1 MKKTAATVF
10 TGIKKRKSNILMIY
24 IYIYVYIYMYD
35 TIYIILNIYIWNIYG
50 ESMNDISIFVE
61 TFQML
66 VWHLCRWD
74 EQTMFIVEAS
84 PIR

>member
-1 MKKTAATVF
+1 
-10 TGIKKRKSNILMIY
+10 
-24 IYIYVYIYMYD
+24 MYD

>member
-1 MKKTAATVF
+1 MYYT
-10 TGIKKRKSNILMIY
+10 IYIEY
-24 IYIYVYIYMYD
+24 IYIC
-35 TIYIILNIYIWNIYG
+35 IWNIYD
-50 ESMNDISIFVE
+50 ESMNDISIFLE

-74 EQTMFIVEAS
+74 EQTMFIVEVS